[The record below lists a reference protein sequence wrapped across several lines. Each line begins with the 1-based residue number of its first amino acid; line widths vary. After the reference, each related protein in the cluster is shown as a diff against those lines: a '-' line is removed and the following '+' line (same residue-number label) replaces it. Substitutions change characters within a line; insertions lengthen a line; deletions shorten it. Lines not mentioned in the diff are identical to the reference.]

1 MASFLQRFGQKRRA
15 NKSSAK
21 KQTRQAQAT
30 AASVTQSVA
39 QPMDIAPNDPIIA
52 YFLSSPT
59 AVEIDKLQLD
69 SPTLKAL
76 KAAHVKLTI
85 PLVSQGELVGL
96 INLGNRLSEQD
107 YSSYDKGLLNSLATQ
122 AAPALRVAQMVLE
135 QQAQARE
142 RERIEQELKIARLIQ
157 QTLLPKELPDLP
169 GWQLTTFYQ
178 PARAVGGD
186 FYDFIPYEDG
196 RIGLVVGDVTD
207 KGVPAALVM
216 ATTRSILRSSAQ
228 ADYSPGE
235 VLERA
240 NDLLFP
246 DIPPRMFVTCFYA
259 ILDPV
264 SGHVVYANAGH
275 DLPYRWLEGEV
286 AELRAT
292 GMPLGL
298 MPGMQ
303 YEEKETTLTAGESI
317 LLYSDGLVEA
327 HNPNRDMFGFPRL
340 ITLLGTYEAGEQN
353 AIDYLR
359 DELSTFTG
367 DNWEQEDDITLVT
380 LARSP
385 VPALNDDADQATM
398 HLLENLPAN
407 LLELVSQNQDQ
418 PRSQELTASSQSNGW
433 HVLQTYQVPSEAG
446 NERLAMAYVSE
457 TIRPF
462 HLPERRLEQLGTA
475 VAEATMN
482 AIEHGNHYNPE
493 IPVTLQILSSDQA
506 IAVHISDKGG
516 TDSVPVH
523 EEYEAPDIEA
533 KLAELQSPRGWGL
546 FLIQNMV
553 DEMHVLSNKETH
565 TIELIL
571 HLEGD
576 AHVRQNA

>member
-1 MASFLQRFGQKRRA
+1 MATFLQRFQERRRA
-15 NKSSAK
+15 KRASDK
-21 KQTRQAQAT
+21 KQTRSAQQAMLL
-30 AASVTQSVA
+30 TQQSIS

-52 YFLSSPT
+52 YFLSTPT

-76 KAAHVKLTI
+76 KAANVKLSI

-96 INLGNRLSEQD
+96 INLGGRLSEQD

-228 ADYSPGE
+228 EAHSPGI

-259 ILDPV
+259 ILDPRD
-264 SGHVVYANAGH
+264 GRLVYANAGH
-275 DLPYRWLEGEV
+275 DLPYRWHEGEV
-286 AELRAT
+286 GELRAT

-303 YEEKETTLTAGESI
+303 YEERETILASGESI

-327 HNPNRDMFGFPRL
+327 HNPVRDMFGFPRL
-340 ITLLGTYEAGEQN
+340 ITLLGLHAGAEST
-353 AIDYLR
+353 IDYLR
-359 DELSTFTG
+359 GELSTFTG
-367 DNWEQEDDITLVT
+367 AHWEQEDDITLVT
-380 LARSP
+380 LERATAQS
-385 VPALNDDADQATM
+385 VDEDAL
-398 HLLENLPAN
+398 HFLETLPTAI
-407 LLELVSQNQDQ
+407 LDTAGQNQT
-418 PRSQELTASSQSNGW
+418 LATATGDWQL
-433 HVLQTYQVPSEAG
+433 LQTYEIPSQVG
-446 NERLAMAYVSE
+446 NERLAMEYVAAALKD
-457 TIRPF
+457 F
-462 HLPERRLEQLGTA
+462 HLPARRVDQLGTA

-482 AIEHGNHYNPE
+482 AMEHGNHYKPE
-493 IPVTLQILSSDQA
+493 IPVTLQIFSSDQA
-506 IAVHISDKGG
+506 IAVRISDQGG
-516 TDSVPVH
+516 TGRLSAS
-523 EEYEAPDIEA
+523 EEYEVPDIEA

-553 DEMHVLSNKETH
+553 DEMHVLSDEDTH

-571 HLEGD
+571 NLEGD
-576 AHVRQNA
+576 DHAHKNS